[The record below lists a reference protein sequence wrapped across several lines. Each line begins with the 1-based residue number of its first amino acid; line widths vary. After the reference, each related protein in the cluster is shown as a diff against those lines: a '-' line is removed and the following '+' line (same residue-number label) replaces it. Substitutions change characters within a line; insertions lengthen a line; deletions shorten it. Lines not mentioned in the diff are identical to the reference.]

1 MEEKTIIEEPK
12 KVSKGGAGI
21 LSLFFFLLALGLAFV
36 IFGYNTKWTY
46 KGFNFNEIFAPVVV
60 EDTEE
65 EEEEANGAKNS
76 GWGLFALPQYNFSV
90 EVPDYKLKQKFD
102 GQDVYSY
109 WSVKHA
115 TEYYEQS
122 LFYDKTLYVDS
133 VEMGFDPMNLPDS
146 VACGQG
152 CVNEHYINIDIY
164 KNEGGKDLATV
175 QKIVETNLDKVFDI
189 GGEMGAT
196 YEGEVVTK
204 WDRQVWNFSM
214 EFIGGSSDG
223 YIVVTDDFVYYLAY
237 YLSNSPAASKEV
249 ALKVLDSITF
259 SE

>member
-46 KGFNFNEIFAPVVV
+46 KGFNFNEIFSKAAEEKIV
-60 EDTEE
+60 EE
-65 EEEEANGAKNS
+65 EETDGLKNA
-76 GWGLFALPQYNFSV
+76 GWGLFTLSQYNFSV

-109 WSVKHA
+109 WHVTHA

-122 LFYDKTLYVDS
+122 LYYDKALYKDS
-133 VEMGFDPMNLPDS
+133 VEIMFYPKNLPDS

-152 CVNEHYINIDIY
+152 CVNEHYLNIDIY
-164 KNEGGKDLATV
+164 RNEGGKDLATV
-175 QKIVETNLDKVFDI
+175 QKIVETNLDKAFDI
-189 GGEMGAT
+189 GGEMGTT
-196 YEGEVVTK
+196 YEGELVTK
-204 WDRQVWNFSM
+204 WDKQVWNFSM

-223 YIVVTDDFVYYLAY
+223 YIVVTDDYVYYLAY

>member
-21 LSLFFFLLALGLAFV
+21 LSIFLFLLILGLLFV

-46 KGFNFNEIFAPVVV
+46 KDFNFNDIFSKVTIEKV
-60 EDTEE
+60 EEV
-65 EEEEANGAKNS
+65 EADGVKNS
-76 GWGLFALPQYNFSV
+76 GWGLFALSQYNFSV
-90 EVPDYKLKQKFD
+90 EVPNYKLKQKFD

-109 WSVKHA
+109 WNVSHA

-122 LFYDKTLYVDS
+122 LYYDKTLYEDT
-133 VEMGFDPMNLPDS
+133 VEITFDPENLPDS

-152 CVNEHYINIDIY
+152 CVNEHYISIDIY
-164 KNEGGKDLATV
+164 RNDGKKDFATV
-175 QKIVETNLDKVFDI
+175 QKIIETNLDKAFDFD
-189 GGEMGAT
+189 GEMGAT
-196 YEGEVVTK
+196 YEGELVTK

-223 YIVVTDDFVYYLAY
+223 YILVTDDFVYYIGY
-237 YLSNSPAASKEV
+237 YLSNSPAASKDIAE
-249 ALKVLDSITF
+249 KVLSSITF

>member
-1 MEEKTIIEEPK
+1 MEEKTIIEETK

-46 KGFNFNEIFAPVVV
+46 KGFNFNDIFSKAVV
-60 EDTEE
+60 EKTVEE
-65 EEEEANGAKNS
+65 EETDGAKNA
-76 GWGLFALPQYNFSV
+76 GWGLFSLPQYKLSV
-90 EVPDYKLKQKFD
+90 EIPDYKLKQKFD

-109 WSVKHA
+109 WNVKHA

-122 LFYDKTLYVDS
+122 LYYDKTLYKDS
-133 VEMGFDPMNLPDS
+133 VEISFDPRNLPDS

-164 KNEGGKDLATV
+164 RNEGGKDLATV
-175 QKIVETNLDKVFDI
+175 QKIVETNLNKAFDF
-189 GGEMGAT
+189 GGEVGGT
-196 YEGEVVTK
+196 YDGELVTK
-204 WDRQVWNFSM
+204 WDKQVWKFSM

-223 YIVVTDDFVYYLAY
+223 YIVVTDDFVYYIGY

-259 SE
+259 FE

>member
-1 MEEKTIIEEPK
+1 MEEKTIVEETK
-12 KVSKGGAGI
+12 KVSRGGAGI

-46 KGFNFNEIFAPVVV
+46 KGFNFNDIFAPAVV
-60 EDTEE
+60 ENIKEE
-65 EEEEANGAKNS
+65 ETNGVKNA
-76 GWGLFALPQYNFSV
+76 GWGLFTLPQYNFSV
-90 EVPDYKLKQKFD
+90 EVPNYKLKQKFD

-109 WSVKHA
+109 WNVSHA

-122 LFYDKTLYVDS
+122 LYYDKTLYEDT
-133 VEMGFDPMNLPDS
+133 VEITFDPKNLPDS

-152 CVNEHYINIDIY
+152 CVNEHYMSIDIY
-164 KNEGGKDLATV
+164 RNDGKKDLVTI
-175 QKIVETNLDKVFDI
+175 QKIIETNLDKAFDF

-196 YEGEVVTK
+196 YDGELVTK
-204 WDRQVWNFSM
+204 WDKQVWNFSM

-223 YIVVTDDFVYYLAY
+223 YILVTDDFVYYIGY
-237 YLSNSPAASKEV
+237 YLSNTPAASKDIGE
-249 ALKVLDSITF
+249 KVLSSITF

>member
-1 MEEKTIIEEPK
+1 MEEKTVIEETK
-12 KVSKGGAGI
+12 KVSSGGGVLAAF
-21 LSLFFFLLALGLAFV
+21 LSLLVLGLVFV

-46 KGFNFNEIFAPVVV
+46 KGFNFNDIFTPAVV
-60 EDTEE
+60 EEVEKEE
-65 EEEEANGAKNS
+65 TSGVKNA
-76 GWGLFALPQYNFSV
+76 GWGLFNLSQYKLSV
-90 EVPDYKLKQKFD
+90 EVPNYKLKQKFD

-109 WSVKHA
+109 WNVSHA

-122 LFYDKTLYVDS
+122 LYYDKTLYEDT
-133 VEMGFDPMNLPDS
+133 VEITFDPENLPDS

-152 CVNEHYINIDIY
+152 CVNEHYISIDIY
-164 KNEGGKDLATV
+164 RNEGKKDLTTI
-175 QKIVETNLDKVFDI
+175 QKIVETNLDKAFDI

-196 YEGEVVTK
+196 YEGELVTK

-223 YIVVTDDFVYYLAY
+223 YILVTDDFVYYIGY
-237 YLSNSPAASKEV
+237 YLSNSPAASKDIAE
-249 ALKVLDSITF
+249 KVLSSITF

>member
-46 KGFNFNEIFAPVVV
+46 KGFNFNEIFSKAAEEKIV
-60 EDTEE
+60 EE
-65 EEEEANGAKNS
+65 EETGGVKNA
-76 GWGLFALPQYNFSV
+76 GWGLFTLPQYNLSV

-109 WSVKHA
+109 WNVKHA

-133 VEMGFDPMNLPDS
+133 VEMSFDPRNLPDS

-164 KNEGGKDLATV
+164 RNEGGKDLATV
-175 QKIVETNLDKVFDI
+175 QKIVETNLDKAFDI

-196 YEGEVVTK
+196 YEGKVVTK
-204 WDRQVWNFSM
+204 WDKQVWNFSM

-249 ALKVLDSITF
+249 ALKMLDSITF